1 MLRSRRVV
9 LGRRQGRLNVPAA
22 GEEGRWPEWH
32 GLGHQ
37 PWLMLVLLV
46 LLAHRR
52 SHLWE
57 RLLEFVLV
65 LVLGSHRQRH
75 RGKRLLLHPLEL
87 VLVVLML
94 VLMPLV
100 VGPLSPVLAAVPPV
114 LDGVVAAAITQPPG
128 DLGPLL
134 ADFPH
139 KLLDQVPLRLGD
151 GIGVEAWPQVLVVPL
166 PALLGRPP
174 LDLVGDADP
183 VQRARAL
190 HEVQEKGV
198 LLRVPRPPSPRRP
211 LVVLRHLRDWCVV
224 DEVGDR
230 SLSVASL
237 PDLVVGTKSV
247 ARLYVVV
254 EGKDVVE

>member
-1 MLRSRRVV
+1 MLRGRRVV
-9 LGRRQGRLNVPAA
+9 LGRRQGRLDVPTA
-22 GEEGRWPEWH
+22 GEEGGRPEWH

-37 PWLMLVLLV
+37 SRLVLV
-46 LLAHRR
+46 VPLAHRR
-52 SHLWE
+52 GHLREW
-57 RLLEFVLV
+57 LLEFVQV

-100 VGPLSPVLAAVPPV
+100 VRPLASVLAAVPPV

-151 GIGVEAWPQVLVVPL
+151 GIRVEAWSQVLVVPL

-198 LLRVPRPPSPRRP
+198 LLRVPRPPSPRRS

-224 DEVGDR
+224 DDAGDR

-237 PDLVVGTKSV
+237 LSVVVGTKSV

-254 EGKDVVE
+254 ERKDVVG